1 MSPHVITKQA
11 NTTSSLACV
20 HNEKEA
26 EEFFLRLLIFYYEI
40 NTLVLSLYH
49 SKSGSAFL
57 YVLGTKEKS
66 SSFSYKPS
74 NLLFF
79 VILFPYFQYNQD
91 ICPRQRIGKCIFLGE
106 SKKQKNGGF
115 SYEFRNAFLLSSS
128 RSISTF
134 CAAFALT

>member
-1 MSPHVITKQA
+1 MNHPKISYMSPHVITKQA

-20 HNEKEA
+20 HNEGEA

-74 NLLFF
+74 NLFFF

-115 SYEFRNAFLLSSS
+115 SYEFRNAFF
-128 RSISTF
+128 T
-134 CAAFALT
+134 